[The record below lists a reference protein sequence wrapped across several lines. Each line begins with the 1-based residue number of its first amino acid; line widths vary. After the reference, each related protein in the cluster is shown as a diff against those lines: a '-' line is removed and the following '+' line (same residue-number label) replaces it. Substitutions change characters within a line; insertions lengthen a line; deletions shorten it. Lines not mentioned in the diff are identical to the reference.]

1 MAIFDKQYKKLIALE
16 LLKSFLQGR
25 LPSIEDISKRI
36 SVLLGKGG
44 NTLYSYIPQPYKDRF
59 NIKTYN
65 KGLKQIKFDIDLL
78 YEEIIDLINDSIK
91 KSNYAD
97 MYFKLHSYEL
107 NKLQQALNN
116 VLLITNNTDFYFEGD
131 YDDFST
137 LNKTNIEESTQD
149 IVDLSETVLSLPYG
163 SKGTTKVPV
172 SLENNSLISII
183 TDSSNILSNKAIPGS
198 RFENIFLDT
207 ISYWGYEVITHNPAP
222 VELSFTFQI
231 KPGEFEVLLNRIE
244 IIPHNTKSQNIKILL
259 SNDAVNFF
267 SPLGYEGGINT
278 SDKSKVFGLDF
289 ETTLVQYV
297 RVNIRKESPD
307 SEVSI
312 VGEKKYQ
319 YIFGLKNIALYKTGR
334 ARNATYQSLPFTFTN
349 NISKVALSSVSY
361 VPQGTSVNYSIAL
374 LSSDN
379 AYLTE
384 FLPILPTNSV
394 SEANSSFIDFN
405 TLKYNSLNFTV
416 QSAGDDR
423 AIRYG
428 NNVQAKSFYR
438 IGPALAYKPV
448 YPSASLY
455 RGENCWYRDS
465 SDGFKLKN
473 VTDVYVSFGQ
483 SDLESFYDT
492 KKEVI
497 TNIISS
503 TRQLEISLSNSP
515 YYNSEKGHLLKPDPN
530 FQGSIDIKPNYA
542 IYSVKQIS
550 DTNRITKI
558 INLGNARVQDLPA
571 TNISLLPSVQ
581 AAILT
586 EPSTGVQFQLGKDYE
601 LLYVVVGNIRKS
613 TGKIRIPD
621 GSALL
626 NSAGQVRSGA
636 ILHIQYTPDADI
648 THKVSS
654 IVGDK
659 VVLEDCVVQ
668 FGEHLEVEYRYIPL
682 APNEIVKASI
692 RVYNKPTTANSIT
705 YYVEGTDYLTDP
717 KTAAI
722 QRIPNGRIPVNGEVF
737 ISFSYRNSEQ
747 GIHTFQTWC
756 KISGNE
762 PIQIKFDTTDNSG
775 GNNLVVDKAAGEG
788 FFINSQD
795 GFFDISSSTRSPL
808 IQPGWVQFI
817 VRSKNPDANITYG
830 TNLIDQVI
838 QLRDQNRKRVFR
850 QKGLYFSEITAFR
863 DPMKQI
869 TLNHLKV
876 NTLKSNHSFFA
887 IDDTTDPISTY
898 IVVNFIPGETDEL
911 YCRIP
916 SDESESDTRPSTIPE
931 SFSITWKSELEQ
943 ELQGKKLVVKI
954 QLSRSAEIADGGVT
968 PKVHQYS
975 LKVGN

>member
-16 LLKSFLQGR
+16 LLKSFLQGK
-25 LPSIEDISKRI
+25 LPSIDDIAKRI
-36 SVLLGKGG
+36 SVVLSKGG
-44 NTLYSYIPQPYKDRF
+44 NTLYSYVPQPYKDKF
-59 NIKTYN
+59 NIRTYN

-107 NKLQQALNN
+107 NRLKQSLDN
-116 VLLITNNTDFYFEGD
+116 LLFVTNNTDFYFDGV
-131 YDDFST
+131 YDDFSS
-137 LNKTNIEESTQD
+137 LEKTDIQASTQN
-149 IVDLSETVLSLPYG
+149 IVDLSETVISLPYG
-163 SKGTTKVPV
+163 TKGTSKVIV
-172 SLENNSLISII
+172 SLENNSLINIL
-183 TDSSNILSNKAIPGS
+183 TDSNNILSSRPIPGS

-207 ISYWGYEVITHNPAP
+207 ISYWGQEVITHTPAP

-231 KPGEFEVLLNRIE
+231 QPGEVEILLNRVE
-244 IIPHNTKSQNIKILL
+244 LVSHSTKSQNIKILL

-307 SEVSI
+307 AEVTI
-312 VGEKKYQ
+312 NGEKKYQ
-319 YIFGLKNIALYKTGR
+319 YIFGLKNISLYKTGR
-334 ARNATYQSLPFTFTN
+334 ARTAVYQSAPFSFSS
-349 NISKVALSSVSY
+349 NISKVGISSTAHI
-361 VPQGTSVNYSIAL
+361 PQGTSVSYSIAL
-374 LSSDN
+374 LSDTEE
-379 AYLTE
+379 YLTE
-384 FLPILPTNSV
+384 FLPIIPSNNAT
-394 SEANSSFIDFN
+394 ESSYSFLDFN

-423 AIRYG
+423 AVAYG
-428 NNVQAKSFYR
+428 SSVQAKTFYR
-438 IGPALAYKPV
+438 IGPSLAYKPI

-455 RGENCWYRDS
+455 RGENCWYRDGS
-465 SDGFKLKN
+465 NGFKLKN

-483 SDLESFYDT
+483 SDLESFYDV

-497 TNIISS
+497 TNIISG
-503 TRQLEISLSNSP
+503 TRQLEVTLNNSP

-530 FQGSIDIKPNYA
+530 FQGSLDIKPNYA

-550 DTNRITKI
+550 SESRLTRI
-558 INLGNARVQDLPA
+558 INLGNSRVQDLPA

-581 AAILT
+581 AAVLS

-601 LLYVVVGNIRKS
+601 FLYTVVGNVRKS
-613 TGKIRIPD
+613 TGQMRIPD

-626 NSAGQVRSGA
+626 NSSGLVRSGA
-636 ILHIQYTPDADI
+636 VLHIQYTPDTDI

-659 VVLEDCVVQ
+659 IVLENCIVQ
-668 FGEHLEVEYRYIPL
+668 FEEHLEIEYRYIPL
-682 APNEIVKASI
+682 APSEIIKASI
-692 RVYNKPTTANSIT
+692 RVYNKPTTASSIT
-705 YYVEGTDYLTDP
+705 YYTEGTDYLTDP

-722 QRIPNGRIPVNGEVF
+722 QRIPNGRIPINGEVF
-737 ISFSYRNSEQ
+737 LSFSYRDSEQ

-756 KISGNE
+756 NLSGTE
-762 PIQIKFDTTDNSG
+762 PIQIKLDTRNGSSN
-775 GNNLVVDKAAGEG
+775 NNLIVDKASGEG
-788 FFINSQD
+788 LFINSQD
-795 GFFDISSSTRSPL
+795 GFFDISTSTRTPI

-817 VRSKNPDANITYG
+817 VRSKNPDANIEYG

-838 QLRDQNRKRVFR
+838 QLRDQNRKKIFR
-850 QKGLYFSEITAFR
+850 RKGIYFSEITAFR

-876 NTLKSNHSFFA
+876 NTLKANHSFFA
-887 IDDTTDPISTY
+887 IDDTTDSTNTY
-898 IVVNFIPGETDEL
+898 IVVNFIPGETEEL
-911 YCRIP
+911 YCRIA
-916 SDESESDTRPSTIPE
+916 SDETETDSRPSTIAE
-931 SFSITWKSELEQ
+931 SFYIVWKSELEQ
-943 ELQGKKLVVKI
+943 ELQGKKLVVRI
-954 QLSRSAEIADGGVT
+954 QLDRSIEIADGGVT
-968 PKVHQYS
+968 PKVHQYN
-975 LKVGN
+975 LKIGN